1 MGDFSFHSDTD
12 YDDDD
17 DDDNDDAIQVAITIL
32 LKLWQ
37 KRREKVCQNMHI
49 ETPNNSYADI
59 LQRLVRRYLFKLE
72 RQKEEGM
79 ASSYRVPLLTA

>member
-1 MGDFSFHSDTD
+1 MAVEN
-12 YDDDD
+12 
-17 DDDNDDAIQVAITIL
+17 DNVL
-32 LKLWQ
+32 NLRQ

-72 RQKEEGM
+72 RQKEEGKRH
-79 ASSYRVPLLTA
+79 AGGIHTPRGYGEPSRGYKIYARDTFTRNRH